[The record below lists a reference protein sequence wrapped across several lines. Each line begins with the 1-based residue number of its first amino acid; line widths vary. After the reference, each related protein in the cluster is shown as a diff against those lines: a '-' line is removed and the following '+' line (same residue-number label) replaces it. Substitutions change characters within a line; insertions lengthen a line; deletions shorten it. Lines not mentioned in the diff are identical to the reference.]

1 METLADPRPKPI
13 EKLIDERLEKESAI
27 GHEENVRLLENLRLY
42 YRLPEYQEAL
52 TEFIW
57 YLVERAS
64 PVCFDSNLVQN
75 GARVFFMDGPILRFE
90 ILSSEHLP
98 PEVKH
103 AIGAY
108 RTISYLLPWTK
119 DHRPFFHH
127 GVVFDIIRRKLNIGH
142 SNMNGVREC
151 RNACEELSDQE
162 IVELLSHID
171 PLGTDDFA
179 ILVTLPCK
187 NGNDKQLIMGH
198 MAAHPLPAS
207 ENHELFPDTS
217 DNLRADTEVVAEH
230 RNWSTR
236 DIQYYALGRFT
247 IIPRM
252 IQACSRYKSYL
263 GEYSQI
269 PTLAKCVS
277 SALAAGG
284 IIVQK
289 ILATHYANCA
299 LLFEGNG
306 EPHISIKAT
315 QQFGLAHR
323 LTPDSHLYPTQLSIP
338 PILFERFGDLRYENS
353 QYSYKP
359 KVIQGMLMDP
369 YSCIDGLDMPDR
381 SPCPYRRAM
390 FMLNYCIKD
399 VWPQSVLQ
407 PFLGAFRN
415 LDSFVPW
422 GSATPNRGAGMMPR
436 ITSKYVSWPANQVN
450 MAVTPG
456 SSYAP
461 RLGGVPLGMGNN

>member
-1 METLADPRPKPI
+1 MKTLSDPRPRPI
-13 EKLIDERLEKESAI
+13 ERLIDERLENEIAI
-27 GHEENVRLLENLRLY
+27 GHEENVRLLENMRLY

-52 TEFIW
+52 AEFIW
-57 YLVERAS
+57 YLVERIS
-64 PVCFDSNLVQN
+64 PVHFDSNLVQN
-75 GARVFFMDGPILRFE
+75 GSRVFSLEGPILRFE
-90 ILSSEHLP
+90 ILSARHLP
-98 PEVKH
+98 QEVKH

-127 GVVFDIIRRKLNIGH
+127 GVAFDIIRKKLNIGTGDLD
-142 SNMNGVREC
+142 GVQEC
-151 RNACEELSDQE
+151 RYACEELSDQE
-162 IVELLSHID
+162 IIELISHID
-171 PLGTDDFA
+171 PLGSHDFP
-179 ILVTLPCK
+179 ILVTLLYK
-187 NGNDKQLIMGH
+187 NGKDRQVIMGH
-198 MAAHPLPAS
+198 MAAHPLAES
-207 ENHELFPDTS
+207 ENRELFPYTS
-217 DNLRADTEVVAEH
+217 DGLREDTEVLAER
-230 RNWSTR
+230 RNWNTR

-247 IIPRM
+247 IVPRM

-277 SALAAGG
+277 SAIAAGG
-284 IIVQK
+284 IVVQK
-289 ILATHYANCA
+289 ILATHYSNCA

-306 EPHISIKAT
+306 EPHISLKAT

-323 LTPDSHLYPTQLSIP
+323 LTPESHLYPTQLSIP
-338 PILFERFGDLRYENS
+338 PILFERFGDLKYENS
-353 QYSYKP
+353 QYTYKP
-359 KVIQGMLMDP
+359 KIIQGMLMDP
-369 YSCIDGLDMPDR
+369 YSCIKGLDMPDR

-422 GSATPNRGAGMMPR
+422 GDATPNRGAGKMPAIAPR
-436 ITSKYVSWPANQVN
+436 YVGWPANQAQ
-450 MAVTPG
+450 MAVMPG
-456 SSYAP
+456 RGHAP
-461 RLGGVPLGMGNN
+461 QLSGILPYVGNN